1 MDGSRIRRLLLVIA
15 VVVCTLAVSTS
26 ATLLAHDHGPR
37 PNNCNLCAV
46 CHIAWLQPA
55 NLASLFPP
63 AMREWREANERP
75 SKIVESSKTETP
87 SRAPPA

>member
-1 MDGSRIRRLLLVIA
+1 MDRSRIRKLLLVLA

-26 ATLLAHDHGPR
+26 ALLAHDHGPR

-46 CHIAWLQPA
+46 CHIAWLQPT
-55 NLASLFPP
+55 NLTSLFPP
-63 AMREWREANERP
+63 AMREWREANEHP
-75 SKIVESSKTETP
+75 GKVVESSKTETP